1 MSSLRV
7 KKSPP
12 VNVSANDGFSV
23 VPSTDEDV
31 QRHTVKSFAS
41 KVNDYWVWQIVSC
54 LISVMALFAL
64 IGVLFV
70 YDHKAI
76 PNWPYGITINSVLSW
91 ISQILTACMVGAVA
105 TCLSQSKWIHFSSG
119 ERPLGEMN
127 SYDWAS
133 RGALGCTAF
142 LWRSKM
148 RRSATI
154 GALITIMAIG
164 VGPFVQQTVAVVN
177 NRVDSDIAASAV
189 RTESYG
195 KDGVTA
201 DELPSRDMMASIYG
215 SLFLNSQS
223 NSNASATTVSPDCPT
238 GNCDIPPFRSLA
250 ICSKCSDVSHM
261 LSLVQGSVACG
272 SGTEYSY
279 QLPNGLQLNY
289 TSEVLKLDLPKNDF
303 ISTETNYYSSMQTF
317 GQPVLPAP
325 PVDPP
330 TNASATQCSLFWCV
344 NTYSSSMKDNKVNET
359 LIDSYHNTTI
369 MSNSQDYL
377 LSPPAKGNLTA
388 TNYVVHRDTSLT
400 LSDWLMNRLQF
411 NNTFS
416 YTCMDGAY
424 ISRGTSSFRNEFL
437 QPLLDSPIPDLFA
450 QIAAGMSTHVRKA
463 NQTAYL
469 PSTGFYESS
478 NGAPPAQGT
487 SWTVETQ
494 IHVRWGW
501 ITLPVLLILFTM
513 IFLVMTAVQSKIH
526 KVDIWKSSTAPLLC
540 SGLDHNLQERMWAV
554 GDPMQVENLTNR
566 VRVRLI
572 RDDRTDTWR
581 LDSYDVH

>member
-317 GQPVLPAP
+317 GQPVLPGT
-325 PVDPP
+325 D
-330 TNASATQCSLFWCV
+330 NFGDSSLLNFCHH
-344 NTYSSSMKDNKVNET
+344 SSSRGSPDECFCHPV
-359 LIDSYHNTTI
+359 
-369 MSNSQDYL
+369 QDYL